1 MTQSVS
7 GGVPC
12 VFFFVDG
19 GVVAVA
25 VVVSDAFSGVLGAAR
40 VSAEFALPSAEPSCA
55 TKSSILYR
63 SRLSASRVSSGGIV
77 HVRDEPR
84 APGDG
89 VVRHAVPGPRLRRA
103 LVDDSAPSPRGPVVD
118 GEHHEGGE
126 RDDGREE
133 LGDATSVLDVHE
145 SHGRVQ
151 KRLRLGG
158 AARRRTRGSHLECGV
173 ERGCWTRFYGVLRC

>member
-1 MTQSVS
+1 MRLLLRGRWRGRGR
-7 GGVPC
+7 GGRV
-12 VFFFVDG
+12 G
-19 GVVAVA
+19 RL
-25 VVVSDAFSGVLGAAR
+25 LGRFRRRAR
-40 VSAEFALPSAEPSCA
+40 VGGICFAVRRAQLRDEVVDLVP
-55 TKSSILYR
+55 L
-63 SRLSASRVSSGGIV
+63 ASQRVARVVRGIV
-77 HVRDEPR
+77 HVRDEPG